1 LNNSS
6 QQRVGLYGGAFDP
19 PHTGH
24 HALAACAIRQLQLDV
39 LHVLPTGDAW
49 HKTRALSDATHRMA
63 MAALNFADLPQVLID
78 ERELRRNG
86 PSYTV
91 DSLRELADQYPGAGF
106 FLLMGED
113 QAARFDTWKDW
124 QQIAQLA
131 QLAVAPRQMQAQ
143 SSGLLHEW
151 HNHPLVKATLLNMPL
166 EIVSATDIRC
176 GLQQGLLPGQSLK
189 PSVFQYIQHHH
200 LYMDR
205 HDRSL

>member
-1 LNNSS
+1 MNNSS
-6 QQRVGLYGGAFDP
+6 QRRIGLYGGAFDP

-49 HKTRALSDATHRMA
+49 HKTRALSDATHRSA
-63 MAALNFADLPQVLID
+63 MVTLNFADLPQVLID
-78 ERELRRNG
+78 ERELLRQG
-86 PSYTV
+86 PSYTI
-91 DSLRELADQYPGAGF
+91 DSLRELVDQYPGAGF

-143 SSGLLHEW
+143 SGSLLHEW
-151 HNHPLVKATLLNMPL
+151 HNHPLIKATLLNMPL

-176 GLQQGLLPGQSLK
+176 GLEQGLLPRQALK